1 MEEAIRGGGSGQ
13 NWSLLPVC
21 VLLAIRTVSITG
33 RTNCSY
39 LSGYPEFASWF
50 GTNSSKKKALIKGM
64 EKINFHYY

>member
-50 GTNSSKKKALIKGM
+50 GTNSSKMKKL
-64 EKINFHYY
+64 EY